1 MQNIS
6 RRDFLKST
14 ILFFTALY
22 GGRNFVFSQDKFD
35 IVEAQ
40 GENIKLLI
48 KEALKHFG
56 GLSKFVKPKSK
67 VIIKPNISWSM
78 FPEEAVNTNPE
89 VLRYIIEEVE
99 KCKAD
104 KILVLDHTIRLPGIA
119 FAKNGAQDAV
129 KDTTAHLKAINSP
142 SDYTKVHLTQ
152 GKVLKTVDL
161 SKEISDADIII
172 NVPVAKVHGSAGVTF
187 SMKNLMGL
195 IWDRGYFHRT
205 DLTNT
210 IVDLAEHL
218 KPKLKLTILD
228 AVRILT
234 TNGPGGHGKVEIKN
248 KIIVGVD
255 FVAVD
260 AYGCTLFN
268 LSPENIPHMKEA
280 HRRNLGKTELS
291 EIVVKKI
298 NV

>member
-14 ILFFTALY
+14 ILFFAALY
-22 GGRNFVFSQDKFD
+22 GGRNFAFSQDKFD
-35 IVEAQ
+35 IVETQ
-40 GENIKLLI
+40 GENIKSLI

-56 GLSKFVKPKSK
+56 GLNKFVQPKSK
-67 VIIKPNISWSM
+67 VVIKPNISWSM
-78 FPEEAVNTNPE
+78 PPQAAVNTNPE
-89 VLRYIIEEVE
+89 VLKCIIEEVE

-104 KILVLDHTIRLPGIA
+104 KILVIDHTVRFPGIA
-119 FAKNGAQDAV
+119 FAKNGAINAV
-129 KDTTAHLKAINSP
+129 KGTKAHLKAINSP
-142 SDYTKVHLTQ
+142 SDYTKVLLPQ
-152 GKVLKTVDL
+152 GKTLKITDIP
-161 SKEISDADIII
+161 KEISDTDIII
-172 NVPVAKVHGSAGVTF
+172 NVPVAKVHGSTGVTF

-195 IWDRGYFHRT
+195 VWDRGYFHRT

-210 IVDLAEHL
+210 IVDISEYL

-228 AVRILT
+228 AIRILT
-234 TNGPGGHGKVEIKN
+234 TNGPGGPGNVEIKN

-268 LSPENIPHMKEA
+268 LSPSDIPHIKKA
-280 HRRNLGKTELS
+280 GKRNLGKALLS
-291 EIVVKKI
+291 EIIVKKI
-298 NV
+298 AV